1 MAVMAARWQ
10 EKHSQVAMGARQR
23 TGEYFRGGHCRSAET
38 VYQKIESDVGYEK
51 ADREVTARFAVT
63 A

>member
-1 MAVMAARWQ
+1 MAAPGQ
-10 EKHSQVAMGARQR
+10 EKHSQVPMGARQR
-23 TGEYFRGGHCRSAET
+23 TGGFRRRPCRSAET
-38 VYQKIESDVGYEK
+38 VYQNIESDVGYEE